1 MPSKGPKKKSVAKK
15 KSVSGKEAFEET
27 LSTTKKK
34 VSTRKTVGKKQREKL
49 AAAEAQTEL
58 LPAKGEDLNDEPGQQ
73 ELGEGTFPPLSDR
86 VSQEDATAS
95 ADMLSPRKLRSSD
108 QEDTTQIA
116 VEDQYSQDLDITDT
130 DDALFS
136 AENSPPQDERL
147 GRARDLVQEGQ
158 IGNAIELYRDILADS
173 PRNVKARNNLGVL
186 YDELDHPEL
195 ALEQF
200 EAAEGIDPQNV
211 EVLINYGTALGVLA
225 RYGEAEYLLLRA
237 VAIDPN
243 SVAVRASVGI
253 LSFRRGAYAAAELEL
268 RWVCE
273 QDRESAR
280 AFYYYG
286 ETLNRLGRF
295 DEALIA
301 LERAIVL
308 QPRNSRAFYTLG
320 HLYDR
325 KHMTEE
331 AALMYRQARELQ
343 RK

>member
-1 MPSKGPKKKSVAKK
+1 MPSKGPKKKSVAE
-15 KSVSGKEAFEET
+15 KEAFEET

-34 VSTRKTVGKKQREKL
+34 VSTRKQAAKKQQEKL

-58 LPAKGEDLNDEPGQQ
+58 LPAKGEDLNGEPGHE
-73 ELGEGTFPPLSDR
+73 ELGEGTFPLIPDQIP
-86 VSQEDATAS
+86 QEDATAS
-95 ADMLSPRKLRSSD
+95 AEIFSPKELGSPD
-108 QEDTTQIA
+108 QEGTAQIPA
-116 VEDQYSQDLDITDT
+116 EDQSSEDLDITDT
-130 DDALFS
+130 NDALFRT
-136 AENSPPQDERL
+136 EDSPPPDERL
-147 GRARDLVQEGQ
+147 GRARNLVQEGQ

-211 EVLINYGTALGVLA
+211 EVLINYGSALGVLA
-225 RYGEAEYLLLRA
+225 RYGEAEHLLLRA

-280 AFYYYG
+280 AFYYLG

-301 LERAIVL
+301 LERATVL

-331 AALMYRQARELQ
+331 AALMYRQARALQ

>member
-1 MPSKGPKKKSVAKK
+1 M
-15 KSVSGKEAFEET
+15 
-27 LSTTKKK
+27 
-34 VSTRKTVGKKQREKL
+34 
-49 AAAEAQTEL
+49 
-58 LPAKGEDLNDEPGQQ
+58 
-73 ELGEGTFPPLSDR
+73 
-86 VSQEDATAS
+86 
-95 ADMLSPRKLRSSD
+95 
-108 QEDTTQIA
+108 
-116 VEDQYSQDLDITDT
+116 
-130 DDALFS
+130 
-136 AENSPPQDERL
+136 
-147 GRARDLVQEGQ
+147 
-158 IGNAIELYRDILADS
+158 
-173 PRNVKARNNLGVL
+173 
-186 YDELDHPEL
+186 
-195 ALEQF
+195 
-200 EAAEGIDPQNV
+200 
-211 EVLINYGTALGVLA
+211 LA

-253 LSFRRGAYAAAELEL
+253 LSFLRGAYAAAELEL

-331 AALMYRQARELQ
+331 AALMYRQARELL

>member
-1 MPSKGPKKKSVAKK
+1 MPSQGPVKKPVAE
-15 KSVSGKEAFEET
+15 KEAVEET

-34 VSTRKTVGKKQREKL
+34 VSTRKKTANKQREKL

-58 LPAKGEDLNDEPGQQ
+58 LPAKGEDLNEESGYE
-73 ELGEGTFPPLSDR
+73 ELGEGTFPPVPDR
-86 VSQEDATAS
+86 IS
-95 ADMLSPRKLRSSD
+95 R
-108 QEDTTQIA
+108 EDTTASTEPLGLKELGSLDQEGTAQIV
-116 VEDQYSQDLDITDT
+116 VEDQSSEDLDITDT
-130 DDALFS
+130 DDALFR
-136 AENSPPQDERL
+136 AENSLLQDERL
-147 GRARDLVQEGQ
+147 GRARDLAREGQ

-173 PRNVKARNNLGVL
+173 PRNVRARNSLGVL
-186 YDELDHPEL
+186 CDELGHPEL

-211 EVLINYGTALGVLA
+211 EVLINYGSALAVLA
-225 RYGEAEYLLLRA
+225 RYGEAEQLLLRA
-237 VAIDPN
+237 VAIDPD

-253 LSFRRGAYAAAELEL
+253 FNFRRGAYAAAELEL

-280 AFYYYG
+280 TFYYYG

-301 LERAIVL
+301 LERATVL
-308 QPRNSRAFYTLG
+308 QPKNSRAFYTLG

-325 KHMTEE
+325 KHMAEE
-331 AALMYRQARELQ
+331 ASLMYRKARELQ
-343 RK
+343 RR